1 MGAAGFEP
9 GSAGPWFAREAICS
23 GAVRIE
29 GASALVAG
37 GASGLGAATS
47 RALHGAGASVV
58 ICDLNREKGEALAG
72 ELGERASFVE
82 ANVMEPEPVQAAV
95 DAAAQAE
102 GGLRISVCC
111 AGIGWAQRT
120 AGKQGPHDL
129 EIFHNVIKVNLIG
142 TFNVLR
148 LAAAAMVV
156 NEPDEGGERGVCVNT
171 ASIAAFDGQ
180 IGQVAYS
187 ASKAGIVGLTL
198 PAARDLAGRGVRV
211 VTIAPGTFDTPLLAA
226 LPEEARTQLGAQIP
240 FPSRL
245 GLPEEFAA
253 LACHVIENPML
264 NGETIR
270 LDGALRMPPR

>member
-1 MGAAGFEP
+1 M
-9 GSAGPWFAREAICS
+9 
-23 GAVRIE
+23 RIE
-29 GASALVAG
+29 GTSALVAG
-37 GASGLGAATS
+37 GASGLGEATI
-47 RALHGAGASVV
+47 RALHERGARVV
-58 ICDLNREKGEALAG
+58 IADLNPEKGEALAAD
-72 ELGERASFVE
+72 LGERARFVE

-95 DAAAQAE
+95 EAAGGGE

-120 AGKQGPHDL
+120 TSKQGPHDL
-129 EIFHNVIKVNLIG
+129 EVFLNVLRVNLVG

-148 LAAAAMVV
+148 LAASAMAG
-156 NEPDEGGERGVCVNT
+156 NEPDGGGERGVCVNT

-187 ASKAGIVGLTL
+187 ASKGGIVGLTL
-198 PAARDLAGRGVRV
+198 PAARDLAGLGIRV

-226 LPEEARTQLGAQIP
+226 LPEENRQALGDQIP
-240 FPSRL
+240 FPNRL
-245 GLPEEFAA
+245 GDPVEFAA
-253 LACHVIENPML
+253 LACHIAENPML